1 MVELILLSTIFRNIY
16 RRYKHM
22 GLIEFKLRVKRKRD
36 KVSAGD
42 LIFVSLM
49 FYDYLSWMD
58 LD

>member
-1 MVELILLSTIFRNIY
+1 
-16 RRYKHM
+16 M

-49 FYDYLSWMD
+49 FYDYLS
-58 LD
+58 